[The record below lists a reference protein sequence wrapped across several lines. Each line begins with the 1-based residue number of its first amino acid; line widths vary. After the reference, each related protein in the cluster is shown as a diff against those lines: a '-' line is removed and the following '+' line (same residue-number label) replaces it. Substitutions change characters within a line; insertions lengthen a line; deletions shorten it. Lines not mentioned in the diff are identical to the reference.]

1 MGWCWVGSNVP
12 SDGREKGGSALHGG
26 PASSSPDGIQ
36 VRSVPVAAVPS
47 ALSSTVVLPSLHGRS
62 PQGLLGEKEQRLM
75 DDTDI
80 HREYHVCTTLYNY
93 DTTTTMQIETQE
105 LVSSCSDFG
114 TSVHGLFHEQGLLV

>member
-1 MGWCWVGSNVP
+1 MGSDVP

-36 VRSVPVAAVPS
+36 AHSVPVTAVPS

-62 PQGLLGEKEQRLM
+62 PQRLLGEKEQRLM

-80 HREYHVCTTLYNY
+80 RRENHVCTTLYNY
-93 DTTTTMQIETQE
+93 DTTTTM

>member
-1 MGWCWVGSNVP
+1 MGSDVP

-36 VRSVPVAAVPS
+36 ARSVPVAAVPS

-80 HREYHVCTTLYNY
+80 YVEKITCAPHYIIMTRQPQCK
-93 DTTTTMQIETQE
+93 
-105 LVSSCSDFG
+105 
-114 TSVHGLFHEQGLLV
+114 